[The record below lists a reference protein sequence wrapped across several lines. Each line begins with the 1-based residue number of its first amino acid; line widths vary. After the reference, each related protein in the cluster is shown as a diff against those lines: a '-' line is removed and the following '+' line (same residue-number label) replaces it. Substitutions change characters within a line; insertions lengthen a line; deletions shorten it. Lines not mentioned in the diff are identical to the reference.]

1 MIKIIIGDRVLNQ
14 IHRSVFIVEINQ
26 MSGDADSYEIA
37 KFTFKSKATTD
48 LVNFVTLAKQI
59 QLAQSNGY
67 NNTHNTVKGFLGD
80 DAPVDEDLIGSICG
94 YDIFNDDFLS
104 TVEDVKVFWY
114 DEEGIQ
120 YYCDVYEVH

>member
-48 LVNFVTLAKQI
+48 LSKFKSHKVMVI
-59 QLAQSNGY
+59 II
-67 NNTHNTVKGFLGD
+67 
-80 DAPVDEDLIGSICG
+80 LIA
-94 YDIFNDDFLS
+94 LLW
-104 TVEDVKVFWY
+104 VF
-114 DEEGIQ
+114 
-120 YYCDVYEVH
+120 